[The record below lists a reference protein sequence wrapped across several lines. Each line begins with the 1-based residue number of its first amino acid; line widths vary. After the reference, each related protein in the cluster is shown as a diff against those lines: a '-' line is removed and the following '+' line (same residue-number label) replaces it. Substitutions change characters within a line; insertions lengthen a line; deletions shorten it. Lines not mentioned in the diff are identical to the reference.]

1 MNFRILIFF
10 AQIYTVRD
18 EYSLQNYNRTYMNFE
33 WRANNTDPLTN
44 QTYMDGDML
53 MNTLFM
59 GYPLKYKGLAFIPSL
74 FAFVCFV
81 IFIYYFGRW
90 KPKKDDPYAG
100 RMKKV
105 RKYPRLRS
113 LRDSLVASFRR
124 QSSTGK
130 ASPRSV
136 MKPSSREEDVEDSY
150 GNEYKKIEAHRSDR
164 SLDRNAPKVSYPENW
179 NP

>member
-1 MNFRILIFF
+1 M
-10 AQIYTVRD
+10 
-18 EYSLQNYNRTYMNFE
+18 M
-33 WRANNTDPLTN
+33 
-44 QTYMDGDML
+44 
-53 MNTLFM
+53 MNTLYM

-90 KPKKDDPYAG
+90 KPQQDDPYAG

-124 QSSTGK
+124 QSSAAK
-130 ASPRSV
+130 ASPKSGGKKGRI
-136 MKPSSREEDVEDSY
+136 EEADESY
-150 GNEYKKIEAHRSDR
+150 ANNYKKIEEHRSYR
-164 SLDRNAPKVSYPENW
+164 SIDRNAPKVSYPENW

>member
-1 MNFRILIFF
+1 MLFSKQSAF
-10 AQIYTVRD
+10 QIYTVRD
-18 EYSLQNYNRTYMNFE
+18 LYSLHNHNRTHLNYE
-33 WRANNTDPLTN
+33 WRANNTDPETN
-44 QTYMDGDML
+44 KTYMEGDMM

-90 KPKKDDPYAG
+90 KPQEDDPYAG

-124 QSSTGK
+124 QSSAGK
-130 ASPRSV
+130 ASPKSTA
-136 MKPSSREEDVEDSY
+136 KSNDAEEPEGNNCKKMENPKVER
-150 GNEYKKIEAHRSDR
+150 GKTDR
-164 SLDRNAPKVSYPENW
+164 SLSKVSYPENW
-179 NP
+179 SP

>member
-1 MNFRILIFF
+1 
-10 AQIYTVRD
+10 
-18 EYSLQNYNRTYMNFE
+18 MNFE

-44 QTYMDGDML
+44 QTYMEGDML

-105 RKYPRLRS
+105 KKYPRLRC

-136 MKPSSREEDVEDSY
+136 VKPSSREEDVEDSY
-150 GNEYKKIEAHRSDR
+150 GNDYKKIEEYRSNR